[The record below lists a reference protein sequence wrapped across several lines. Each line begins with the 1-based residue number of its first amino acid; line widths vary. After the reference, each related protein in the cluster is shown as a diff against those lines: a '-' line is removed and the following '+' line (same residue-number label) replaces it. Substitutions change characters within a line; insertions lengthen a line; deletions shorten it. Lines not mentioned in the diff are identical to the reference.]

1 MQYSTEK
8 EKVCPK
14 CEHAKKKSGES
25 CYCVKY
31 GIIIGYSKT
40 SCRGF
45 EREQVQERK
54 DGV

>member
-1 MQYSTEK
+1 MQYRTGK
-8 EKVCPK
+8 EKICPK